1 MKEFEKIHILS
12 QELIPVFEDLDDAAK
27 KVILEH
33 IERCTHC
40 HSLYE
45 NQSKED
51 DSYIHIEESEPI
63 EIKPLKK
70 LVQFNQ
76 SLKGM
81 LFFIRATL
89 LIFIVVTSLIFYDW
103 QLASDAAVIY
113 IKMALFLFYFP
124 SIIFLNVFTIVFF
137 NRKWIWISILTDI
150 IIILFF
156 DTFITML
163 I

>member
-12 QELIPVFEDLDDAAK
+12 QELIPVFEELEDASK

-33 IERCTHC
+33 IETCKHC

-45 NQSKED
+45 NQLKED
-51 DSYIHIEESEPI
+51 VSYIQIEESEHI

-81 LFFIRATL
+81 LFFIRAIL
-89 LIFIVVTSLIFYDW
+89 LIFIIVTSFIFYDW
-103 QLASDAAVIY
+103 QLSSDAAVIY
-113 IKMALFLFYFP
+113 IKIALFLFYFP

-137 NRKWIWISILTDI
+137 NRKWIWASILFDI

>member
-1 MKEFEKIHILS
+1 MNEFEKIHILS
-12 QELIPVFEDLDDAAK
+12 QELIPVFEELDDASK

-33 IERCTHC
+33 IETCKHC
-40 HSLYE
+40 HSLYV
-45 NQSKED
+45 NQSD
-51 DSYIHIEESEPI
+51 ADSSNIQLEESEHI

-81 LFFIRATL
+81 LFFIRAIL
-89 LIFIVVTSLIFYDW
+89 LIFIVGTSLIFYDW
-103 QLASDAAVIY
+103 QFSSDAAVIN
-113 IKMALFLFYFP
+113 IKMSLFLFYFP

-137 NRKWIWISILTDI
+137 NRKWIWTSILFDL

-156 DTFITML
+156 DTFISMF